1 MLRKIFTIFIIFLG
15 FILQCSVFS
24 HISLG
29 GIVPNI
35 LLIITATFGFMRGQN
50 EGMFVGFLCGLIVDI
65 FFGSPFGFVTF
76 LYTVIGYLN
85 GFFKNI
91 FYPEDIKLP
100 MVLLTGSELIFCIL
114 YYVFEF
120 LLRGRLNI
128 GYYFIHVM
136 LPEIVYTVIITLP
149 LYGLII
155 FVNEKLELYERRNS

>member
-1 MLRKIFTIFIIFLG
+1 MLRKLFTIIIIYFS
-15 FILQCSVFS
+15 FILQCSVFN

-35 LLIITATFGFMRGQN
+35 ILIITATFGFMRGQN
-50 EGMFVGFLCGLIVDI
+50 SGMTVGFIAGLMADI
-65 FFGSPFGFVTF
+65 FFGGPIGFVTF
-76 LYTVIGYLN
+76 LYVLIGYLN

-100 MVLLTGSELIFCIL
+100 MVLITGSELVYCIL
-114 YYVFEF
+114 YYMFKF

-128 GYYFIHVM
+128 GYYFIHIM
-136 LPEIVYTVIITLP
+136 LPEVVYTVILTLP

-155 FVNEKLELYERRNS
+155 WINEHLETYERRNS

>member
-76 LYTVIGYLN
+76 LYTVIGYFN

-100 MVLLTGSELIFCIL
+100 MVLITGSELIFCIL

>member
-100 MVLLTGSELIFCIL
+100 MVLITGSELIFCIL

>member
-76 LYTVIGYLN
+76 LYTVIGYFN

-100 MVLLTGSELIFCIL
+100 MVLITGSELIFCFS
-114 YYVFEF
+114 Y
-120 LLRGRLNI
+120 
-128 GYYFIHVM
+128 
-136 LPEIVYTVIITLP
+136 
-149 LYGLII
+149 
-155 FVNEKLELYERRNS
+155 K

>member
-1 MLRKIFTIFIIFLG
+1 MIRKLITFIIIYFS
-15 FILQCSVFS
+15 FILQCSVFN

-35 LLIITATFGFMRGQN
+35 LIIVTATFGFMRGQN
-50 EGMFVGFLCGLIVDI
+50 TGMAVGFISGLMADV
-65 FFGSPFGFVTF
+65 FFGSPFGFITL

-100 MVLLTGSELIFCIL
+100 MVLITGSELVFCVL
-114 YYVFEF
+114 YYVLKF

-128 GYYFIHVM
+128 GYYFVHIM
-136 LPEIVYTVIITLP
+136 LPEIVYTVVATLP
-149 LYGLII
+149 LYGLIVWI
-155 FVNEKLELYERRNS
+155 NEKLELYERRNS